1 MSLFLVG
8 YKEDGT
14 PIYSE
19 EPPKP
24 AKLKRTVVRCLG
36 RIEQICACAERILD
50 RSDAVRVVPVQGA
63 DRNA

>member
-8 YKEDGT
+8 RKEDGT

-19 EPPKP
+19 KPPEPV
-24 AKLKRTVVRCLG
+24 KLKRAVVRCLG

-50 RSDAVRVVPVQGA
+50 RSANSPPAQGA
-63 DRNA
+63 TKNA